1 MTFMIRT
8 AVAALVAVSLAS
20 PAAAQAVTQ
29 ADIQRL
35 QDNVFLAER
44 DINQMP
50 NRDAARVSQL
60 RDDLDELRDE
70 VIYLKVKLRKE
81 RSLTRAEF
89 ADVRDRI
96 EDVRSRARGDA
107 TTRSSADAPRDRVV
121 AGGAAPATTA
131 PAPASSRTQTSTS
144 GNEVPAGT
152 ELDVRL
158 QNNLNSGTAQVEDRF
173 EATTLVD
180 LNVNGRVLIPAG
192 SVMRGVVTAV
202 EPGTRT
208 NRTSRLTVSFD
219 QVTVNGRAYPMR
231 GTVTQAIEGEGIRG
245 EVPRAG
251 AGAVVGGIIGGLL
264 GGGKGAVLGVLIGGG
279 GTLAATEGK
288 EVDLPQGTVLR
299 VRVDAPVQI
308 QSGR

>member
-1 MTFMIRT
+1 
-8 AVAALVAVSLAS
+8 
-20 PAAAQAVTQ
+20 
-29 ADIQRL
+29 
-35 QDNVFLAER
+35 
-44 DINQMP
+44 
-50 NRDAARVSQL
+50 
-60 RDDLDELRDE
+60 
-70 VIYLKVKLRKE
+70 
-81 RSLTRAEF
+81 
-89 ADVRDRI
+89 
-96 EDVRSRARGDA
+96 
-107 TTRSSADAPRDRVV
+107 
-121 AGGAAPATTA
+121 
-131 PAPASSRTQTSTS
+131 
-144 GNEVPAGT
+144 
-152 ELDVRL
+152 
-158 QNNLNSGTAQVEDRF
+158 
-173 EATTLVD
+173 
-180 LNVNGRVLIPAG
+180 
-192 SVMRGVVTAV
+192 MRGVVTAV

-299 VRVDAPVQI
+299 VRVDSPVQL